1 MKEKAEKFK
10 KKERA
15 ERKKIL
21 HERNLQRQRDS
32 DAIKR
37 AREQEQEMEME
48 YKRLKGAEAN
58 AVRDTL
64 VLHFE
69 HHLNISLRLVTFH

>member
-1 MKEKAEKFK
+1 MKEKAEKLK
-10 KKERA
+10 KKEMA
-15 ERKKIL
+15 ERQKIL

-37 AREQEQEMEME
+37 ARQQEKEMEME

-58 AVRDTL
+58 AVREFLYRRHTL
-64 VLHFE
+64 KT
-69 HHLNISLRLVTFH
+69 SLRK

>member
-1 MKEKAEKFK
+1 MKEKAENLK
-10 KKERA
+10 KKEIA

-21 HERNLQRQRDS
+21 HERNLQRQRES

-37 AREQEQEMEME
+37 AREQEKEMEME

-58 AVRDTL
+58 AVRDIL
-64 VLHFE
+64 VVYFE
-69 HHLNISLRLVTFH
+69 QH